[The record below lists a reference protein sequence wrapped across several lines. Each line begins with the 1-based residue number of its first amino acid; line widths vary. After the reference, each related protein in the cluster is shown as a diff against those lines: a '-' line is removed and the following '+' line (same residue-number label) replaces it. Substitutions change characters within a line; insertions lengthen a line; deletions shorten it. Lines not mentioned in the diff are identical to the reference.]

1 MKAALLMLTLSSAC
15 VHAERTTLITST
27 VSIVCD
33 YGQTVWHANRGWRH
47 GMEENPIMG
56 SAPSARFVTTYFVGA
71 LLVNGLAP
79 LLLPKWARPVVH
91 GAVTLKQAETV
102 IGNARITPMCG
113 L

>member
-1 MKAALLMLTLSSAC
+1 
-15 VHAERTTLITST
+15 
-27 VSIVCD
+27 
-33 YGQTVWHANRGWRH
+33 
-47 GMEENPIMG
+47 MG
-56 SAPSARFVTTYFVGA
+56 RAPSPALVTTYFVGA

-79 LLLPKWARPVVH
+79 RLLPRWARPIVH